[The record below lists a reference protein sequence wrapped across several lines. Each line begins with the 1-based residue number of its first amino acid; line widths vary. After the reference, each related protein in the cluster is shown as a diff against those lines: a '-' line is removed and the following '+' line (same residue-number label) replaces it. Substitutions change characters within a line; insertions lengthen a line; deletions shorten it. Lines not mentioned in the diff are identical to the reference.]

1 MMRLLKRKM
10 MRSQALGTRPGQGPT
25 LSDERGFTLIEIIV
39 VVIIIGLLATLV
51 APRFFGKVEQSKV
64 KTTYAQIELL
74 GAALDM
80 YRLDVGEYPTTAQG
94 LEALRTRPS
103 SVGSEWNGPYLKKEI
118 PVDAW
123 GRPFKYT
130 SPGEHGDYD
139 LVSLGADG
147 MEGGEGKNRDI
158 VSWKGLR

>member
-1 MMRLLKRKM
+1 MKLMREKIMEQGKG
-10 MRSQALGTRPGQGPT
+10 ALAHR

-51 APRFFGKVEQSKV
+51 APKFFGKVEQSKV

-80 YRLDVGEYPTTAQG
+80 YRLDIGEYPTTAEG
-94 LEALRTRPS
+94 LEALRKKPAGVES
-103 SVGSEWNGPYLKKEI
+103 GWNGPYLKKEL

-123 GRPFKYT
+123 GHPYKYT
-130 SPGEHGDYD
+130 SPGRHGDYD

>member
-1 MMRLLKRKM
+1 MKNNACRKGLI
-10 MRSQALGTRPGQGPT
+10 AKGIG
-25 LSDERGFTLIEIIV
+25 DEKGFTLIEIIV

-80 YRLDVGEYPTTAQG
+80 YRLDTGEYPATSEG
-94 LEALRTRPS
+94 LAALREEPS
-103 SVGSEWNGPYLKKEI
+103 GAGNGWDGPYLKKEL

-123 GRPFKYT
+123 GRPYIYT
-130 SPGEHGDYD
+130 SPGKHGDYD
-139 LVSLGADG
+139 LISLGADG
-147 MEGGEGKNRDI
+147 LEGGEGKNGDI
-158 VSWKGLR
+158 VSWKGL

>member
-1 MMRLLKRKM
+1 MKKKGTPMGSFVKGRLR
-10 MRSQALGTRPGQGPT
+10 RE
-25 LSDERGFTLIEIIV
+25 DGFTLIEIIV

-80 YRLDVGEYPTTAQG
+80 YRLDVGDYPDTSQG
-94 LEALRTRPS
+94 LSALRVKPS
-103 SVGSEWNGPYLKKEI
+103 SVNRGWDGPYLKKEL

-123 GRPFKYT
+123 GNDYVYT
-130 SPGEHGDYD
+130 SPGKHGDYD
-139 LVSLGADG
+139 LVSLGADAL
-147 MEGGEGKNRDI
+147 EGGEGKAMDI
-158 VSWKGLR
+158 VSWKGLP

>member
-1 MMRLLKRKM
+1 MGSFVKGRLR
-10 MRSQALGTRPGQGPT
+10 RE
-25 LSDERGFTLIEIIV
+25 DGFTLIEIIV

-80 YRLDVGEYPTTAQG
+80 YRLDVGDYPDTSQG
-94 LEALRTRPS
+94 LSALRVKPS
-103 SVGSEWNGPYLKKEI
+103 SVNRGWDGPYLKKEL

-123 GRPFKYT
+123 GNDYVYT
-130 SPGEHGDYD
+130 SPGKHGDYD
-139 LVSLGADG
+139 LVSLGADAL
-147 MEGGEGKNRDI
+147 EGGEGKAMDI
-158 VSWKGLR
+158 VSWKGLP

>member
-1 MMRLLKRKM
+1 MKVPDIKSSGSPRALIRKG
-10 MRSQALGTRPGQGPT
+10 LG
-25 LSDERGFTLIEIIV
+25 DESGFTLIEIIV

-51 APRFFGKVEQSKV
+51 APRFFGKVEQSKI

-80 YRLDVGEYPTTAQG
+80 YRLDIGEYPTTSDG
-94 LEALRTRPS
+94 LDALRTKPG
-103 SVGSEWNGPYLKKEI
+103 SVESGWNGPYLKKEL

-123 GRPFKYT
+123 GRPYLYT
-130 SPGEHGDYD
+130 SPGKHGDYD

-147 MEGGEGKNRDI
+147 QEGGEGKNRDI
-158 VSWKGLR
+158 VSWRGLR

>member
-1 MMRLLKRKM
+1 LKVPDIKSSGSPRALIRKG
-10 MRSQALGTRPGQGPT
+10 LG
-25 LSDERGFTLIEIIV
+25 DESGFTLIEIIV

-51 APRFFGKVEQSKV
+51 APRFFGKVEQSKI

-80 YRLDVGEYPTTAQG
+80 YRLDIGEYPTTSDG
-94 LEALRTRPS
+94 LDALRTKPG
-103 SVGSEWNGPYLKKEI
+103 SVESGWNGPYLKKEL

-123 GRPFKYT
+123 GRPYLYT
-130 SPGEHGDYD
+130 SPGKHGDYD

-147 MEGGEGKNRDI
+147 QEGGEGKNRDI
-158 VSWKGLR
+158 VSWRGLR

>member
-1 MMRLLKRKM
+1 MKFFNGKDRGREKG
-10 MRSQALGTRPGQGPT
+10 ALTRR

-80 YRLDVGEYPTTAQG
+80 YRLDIGEYPTTSEG
-94 LEALRTRPS
+94 LIALRKKPAA
-103 SVGSEWNGPYLKKEI
+103 VEAGWNGPYLKKEL

-123 GRPFKYT
+123 GHDFQYT
-130 SPGEHGDYD
+130 SPGKHGDYD
-139 LVSLGADG
+139 LISLGADG
-147 MEGGEGKNRDI
+147 MEGGEGKNKDI

>member
-1 MMRLLKRKM
+1 LKVGNITSRGLRKKLLRK
-10 MRSQALGTRPGQGPT
+10 G
-25 LSDERGFTLIEIIV
+25 LSDESGFTLIEIIV

-51 APRFFGKVEQSKV
+51 APRFFGKVEQAKV

-80 YRLDVGEYPTTAQG
+80 YRLDIGEYPTTSEG
-94 LEALRTRPS
+94 LDALKTKPMA
-103 SVGSEWNGPYLKKEI
+103 VEGGWDGPYLKKEL

-123 GRPFKYT
+123 GRPYLYA
-130 SPGEHGDYD
+130 SPGKHGDYD

-147 MEGGEGKNRDI
+147 LEGGEGKNQDI
-158 VSWKGLR
+158 VSWKGLQ

>member
-1 MMRLLKRKM
+1 LKETDRNNTGRMGTFTFIKDRL
-10 MRSQALGTRPGQGPT
+10 P
-25 LSDERGFTLIEIIV
+25 DEDGFTLIEIIV

-80 YRLDVGEYPTTAQG
+80 YRLDIGEYPGTSEG
-94 LEALRTRPS
+94 LEALRTKPT
-103 SVGSEWNGPYLKKEI
+103 SVEKGWEGPYLKKEL

-123 GRPFKYT
+123 RRPYIYT
-130 SPGEHGDYD
+130 SPGKHGDYD
-139 LVSLGADG
+139 LISLGADG
-147 MEGGEGKNRDI
+147 VEGGEGKNMDI
-158 VSWKGLR
+158 VSWKGLP